1 MTRVALAALTVA
13 AALPQSRGSWLRR
26 LLQPLTT
33 YLPLLLMGVLA
44 LGTWWL
50 VKNTPLL
57 MPEGPAKALRHEPDY
72 TMHQFSVHRFAKD
85 GRLKAQIEGNVL
97 RHYPDNDTIEIDR
110 VRMRAIGPSGTITRA
125 TAQQALSNGDGS
137 EVQLTGSAR
146 VQRDARGN
154 DEAAVFTSDFLHAFL
169 NTEEVRSHLPVVLQ
183 RGSTQIAGDSL
194 NYDNLNR
201 VVTVNGRVKA
211 TFAPAVEPSKA
222 AGKGRPP

>member
-1 MTRVALAALTVA
+1 MTRVALAALTAV
-13 AALPQSRGSWLRR
+13 AALPHSRDSWLRR

-44 LGTWWL
+44 MGTWWL

-85 GRLKAQIEGNVL
+85 GRLKAQIEGDVL
-97 RHYPDNDTIEIDR
+97 RHYPDDDTVEIDR
-110 VRMRAIGPSGTITRA
+110 ARLRAIGPTGSVTRA
-125 TAQQALSNGDGS
+125 TAQQAVSNGDGS

-146 VQRDARGN
+146 VQRDARG
-154 DEAAVFTSDFLHAFL
+154 DEEAAVFTGDFLHAFL

-183 RGSTQIAGDSL
+183 RGTTQIAGDSL
-194 NYDNLNR
+194 DYDNLNR
-201 VVTVNGRVKA
+201 AVSVKGRVKA
-211 TFAPAVEPSKA
+211 TFAPAAPVAPA
-222 AGKGRPP
+222 MGKGRSP

>member
-1 MTRVALAALTVA
+1 MTRVSLAALTAVA
-13 AALPQSRGSWLRR
+13 APPPSRNAWLHR
-26 LLQPLTT
+26 LLAPLTT

-57 MPEGPAKALRHEPDY
+57 MPEGPAKAVRHEPDY

-85 GRLKAQIEGNVL
+85 GRLKAQIEGDIL
-97 RHYPDNDTIEIDR
+97 RHYPDDDTLEIDR
-110 VRMRAIGPSGTITRA
+110 ARLLALGPTGTITRA

-146 VQRDARGN
+146 VQRDARG
-154 DEAAVFTSDFLHAFL
+154 DEEAAVFTSDFLHAFL

-183 RGSTQIAGDSL
+183 RGGTQIAGDSL
-194 NYDNLNR
+194 DYDNLNR
-201 VVTVNGRVKA
+201 TVSVKGRVKA
-211 TFAPAVEPSKA
+211 TFAPVPPPASA
-222 AGKGRPP
+222 TNKGRRP

>member
-1 MTRVALAALTVA
+1 MTRVALAALTAA
-13 AALPQSRGSWLRR
+13 AALPLSRGSWLRR

-57 MPEGPAKALRHEPDY
+57 LPEGPAKALRHEPDY

-85 GRLKAQIEGNVL
+85 GRLKAQIEGDTL
-97 RHYPDNDTIEIDR
+97 RHYPDDDTVEIDR
-110 VRMRAIGPSGTITRA
+110 VRLRAIGPGGTVTRA
-125 TAQQALSNGDGS
+125 LAKQALSNGDGS

-146 VQRDARGN
+146 VERDAQGSE
-154 DEAAVFTSDFLHAFL
+154 EAAVFTSDFLHAFL

-183 RGSTQIAGDSL
+183 RGSTQITGDSL
-194 NYDNLNR
+194 DYDNLNR
-201 VVTVNGRVKA
+201 VVSVNGRVKA
-211 TFAPAVEPSKA
+211 TFAQPVETSKPDA
-222 AGKGRPP
+222 PGRKP

>member
-1 MTRVALAALTVA
+1 MTRVSLAALTAVA
-13 AALPQSRGSWLRR
+13 APPPSRNAWLHR
-26 LLQPLTT
+26 LLAPLTT

-57 MPEGPAKALRHEPDY
+57 TPQGPAKAVRHEPDY

-85 GRLKAQIEGNVL
+85 GRLKAQIEGDVL
-97 RHYPDNDTIEIDR
+97 RHYPDDDTVEIDLAR
-110 VRMRAIGPSGTITRA
+110 LLAFGPTGNITRA
-125 TAQQALSNGDGS
+125 TAKQALSNGDGS
-137 EVQLTGSAR
+137 EVQLSGSAR

-154 DEAAVFTSDFLHAFL
+154 EDAAVFTSDFLHVFL

-201 VVTVNGRVKA
+201 VVSVNGRVKA
-211 TFAPAVEPSKA
+211 TFAPVVEPSKA
-222 AGKGRPP
+222 KGKGRSP